1 MLSIY
6 HTSLQEYLSPE
17 QIVLL
22 EMLVRVIQIFKEIK
36 IEKLAG
42 RLPLPIK
49 FESRRRA
56 IQRFLIEKTLD
67 IFLLWLPIIKQI
79 VDRKMCEQKHK
90 TKKNN
95 SVERKKIY
103 LAIDRTQWQ
112 DHNILMIAII
122 IDKRAMPIYWEF
134 LDKKGCSN
142 LAEQQQVLRPV
153 FELFSEYQIFLLGD
167 REFRGVHLAAWL
179 TQLKIKYVFR
189 LKGGIWVETSTGQLC
204 LVNKLECKS
213 GSRYFYQSTKLTKT
227 KGFGYSNLVIYWK
240 RKYRG
245 KQPKEA
251 WYLATNLDSADAA
264 IAAYSRRMGIEMMF
278 RDCKLGG
285 YHLEGSKAST
295 PRLNS
300 LVLLIAI
307 AYTQACLQGN
317 QYRSTAT
324 SKYIGRDQKLRY
336 DTSCTSR
343 FWLGNYADDWL
354 MMMDLMSNSVGL
366 LMLHRP
372 QHRLNFLKGLDA
384 VNSLVP
390 W

>member
-17 QIVLL
+17 QIILL

-36 IEKLAG
+36 IEKIAG
-42 RLPLPIK
+42 RIPLPIK

-56 IQRFLIEKTLD
+56 IQRFLIEKALD
-67 IFLLWLPIIKQI
+67 ISLLWLPIIKQI
-79 VDRKMCEQKHK
+79 VDQRMSNQKHRQR
-90 TKKNN
+90 KKN
-95 SVERKKIY
+95 SVEQKKIY

-112 DHNILMIAII
+112 EHNILMVAII
-122 IDKRAMPIYWEF
+122 IDRRAMPIYWEF

-142 LAEQQQVLRPV
+142 LAEQQQVIRPV
-153 FELFSEYQIFLLGD
+153 FKLFSDYQIFLLGD
-167 REFRGVHLAAWL
+167 REFRGVHFAAWL

-189 LKGGIWVETSTGQLC
+189 IKEGTWIETSNGQRY
-204 LVNKLECKS
+204 LVNELECKA
-213 GSRYFYQSTKLTKT
+213 GSRYFHDSIKLTKI
-227 KGFGYSNLVIYWK
+227 KGFGYSNLAIYWK

-251 WYLATNLDSADAA
+251 WYLVTNLESADAA
-264 IAAYSRRMGIEMMF
+264 IAAYTRRMGIEMMF

-295 PRLNS
+295 LRLNS

-307 AYTQACLQGN
+307 AYVKSCLQGN
-317 QYRSTAT
+317 KYHSTPS
-324 SKYIGRDQKLRY
+324 SKYIGRDKKLRH
-336 DTSCTSR
+336 DTSDTSR
-343 FWLGNYADDWL
+343 FWLGNYANDWL

-366 LMLHRP
+366 PMLHRP
-372 QHRLNFLKGLDA
+372 QHRLNFFKGLEA
-384 VNSLVP
+384 VNRLVP
-390 W
+390 